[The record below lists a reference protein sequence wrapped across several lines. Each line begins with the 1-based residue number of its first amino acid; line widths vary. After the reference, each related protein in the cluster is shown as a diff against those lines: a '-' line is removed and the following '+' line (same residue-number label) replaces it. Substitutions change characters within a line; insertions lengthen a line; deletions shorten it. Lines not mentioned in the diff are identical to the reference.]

1 VHAIL
6 FIRPCVVKTS
16 GAYTIL
22 RRAAVQAAF
31 EAVGQV
37 DQGQAYR
44 QVEAAFRRFYPIATL
59 LLTAW

>member
-1 VHAIL
+1 
-6 FIRPCVVKTS
+6 VVKTS